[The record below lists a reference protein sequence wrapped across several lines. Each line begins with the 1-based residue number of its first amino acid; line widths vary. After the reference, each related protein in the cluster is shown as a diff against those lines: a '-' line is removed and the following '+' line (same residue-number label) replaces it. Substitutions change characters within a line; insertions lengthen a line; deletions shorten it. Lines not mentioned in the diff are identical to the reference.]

1 MKEALLK
8 NIIYAFLALAVAGCT
23 PANTANSDAA
33 GTQASTSASSSATT
47 TASATEARVTPPA
60 SSTTAA
66 EEKRPMS
73 QYKDKVAELHTSAG
87 EIDIRFLPELAPNH
101 AKNFIDLAEKGFYN
115 GTKFHRVIPGFMIQG
130 GDPNT
135 VSGAP
140 TTWGTGGSGKNV
152 AAEFSAVSHKRG
164 IVSMARSNDPDSA
177 SSQFFIVT
185 SDSTFLDRQYTVFG
199 QVTKGMDV
207 ADKIVNAPKGAQDRP
222 NDPTSIVKIV
232 IRDAKDDEKG
242 PAPK

>member
-1 MKEALLK
+1 
-8 NIIYAFLALAVAGCT
+8 
-23 PANTANSDAA
+23 
-33 GTQASTSASSSATT
+33 
-47 TASATEARVTPPA
+47 
-60 SSTTAA
+60 
-66 EEKRPMS
+66 MS
-73 QYKDKVAELHTSAG
+73 QYQNKVAELHTSAG
-87 EIDIRFLPELAPNH
+87 EIDIRFYPDIAPNH
-101 AKNFIDLAEKGFYN
+101 VKNFIDLAEKGFYN
-115 GTKFHRVIPGFMIQG
+115 GTKFHRVIPGFMVQG
-130 GDPNT
+130 GDPTT

-222 NDPTSIVKIV
+222 NDPTSIQKIV